1 MRDIFWSLG
10 LIVALLGCGEQ
21 LNKEV
26 SYDEQAKPEDLR
38 FSKEVFINWLN
49 EPVELEVLPNG
60 QVLFIERKG
69 GVKLY
74 DPSQRKMIMTDS
86 IPVFYGMEDG
96 LLGLAIDPDFK
107 NNSWIYLYYSPA
119 GDEPKQQLS
128 RFSFSTTGLR
138 NKKIILEVPTQRDEC
153 CHTGGSIEF
162 GKDGL
167 LYLSTGDDS
176 NPFNIEGYAPID
188 EREGNE
194 EWDAR
199 RTAANTN
206 DLRGKILRIKVERD
220 GSYTIPEGN
229 LFEDNDPL
237 TRPEIYVMGC
247 RNPYRISVDKKT
259 GWLYW
264 GDVGPDANYEHPNRG
279 PRGYDEINA
288 TKEPGFFGWPMF
300 IANNIPYGDWDFDK
314 KETRGFFDPEK
325 PVNDSRYNTGLTNL
339 PKAKPAMIYYPY
351 AASEEFPMLGN
362 GGRTA
367 MVGPVF
373 YTSDYPT
380 QPNRFP
386 AYFDGRLFI
395 FDWMR
400 NWIFTVKVDE
410 NSHAADFQ
418 PLFTHME
425 FSNIS
430 DMAFAPDGS
439 LYVLEYGKGW
449 FMANEDA
456 RLSQITFNKGNLPPR
471 LEANLSETSGGVPL
485 QVVLDASAS
494 TDFEQKKLRFKWE
507 VNNEIFTD
515 SLITYTFTKAGIYY
529 PKVTVTDNK
538 GLKQTKQFKVEVGNE
553 TPKLTIEIQGNSS
566 FYWPGRVIDYE
577 VILSDEEDG
586 KIGNGIN
593 ESEVIFDIATLEG
606 YDKSEVL
613 GHQMPVSSGE
623 SLMLGSDCTAC
634 HKLNEKSIGP
644 SFADV
649 AKKYKND
656 PYALDYL
663 SNKIIN
669 GGGGV
674 WGEHVMSAH
683 PDFSSEE
690 AQSIVQYIMKLADT
704 KIKYPLKGQYEVAQ
718 KENNNFLLF
727 NASYT
732 DKGAYQISGRKVS
745 ETVILRPTKIEA
757 IDFDASFKA
766 GGHKPDNKLSFI
778 HSLYQNAWV
787 MYKNIDLTNVKSI
800 DVYGLVMENIDEAY
814 LSVRMGGENSKE
826 FSGTTFKKGES
837 MVSIPIPEGTVIKD
851 DLYLVF
857 LNENEKNQL
866 MVVHNL
872 KFVLNEK

>member
-1 MRDIFWSLG
+1 MRVKFWVLW
-10 LIVALLGCGEQ
+10 LIIAFSSCQEVS
-21 LNKEV
+21 KEV
-26 SYDEQAKPEDLR
+26 FYDENTQPEDIR
-38 FSKEVFINWLN
+38 FSQEVFINWLN

-86 IPVFYGMEDG
+86 IPVFDGMEDG

-119 GDEPKQQLS
+119 GDEPLQQLS

-138 NKKIILEVPTQRDEC
+138 NEKVILEVPTQRDEC

-188 EREGNE
+188 EREGHE

-220 GSYTIPEGN
+220 GSYSIPPGN

-247 RNPYRISVDKKT
+247 RNPYRIAVDKKT

-264 GDVGPDANYEHPNRG
+264 GDVGPDANYDHPNRG

-314 KETRGFFDPEK
+314 KETSDFFDPQQ
-325 PVNDSRYNTGLTNL
+325 PVNDSRLNSGLKTL
-339 PKAKPAMIYYPY
+339 PKPRPAMIYYPY
-351 AASEEFPMLGN
+351 AASEKFPMLGN
-362 GGRTA
+362 GGRTS

-373 YTSDYPT
+373 YSEDYPNE
-380 QPNRFP
+380 PDRFP
-386 AYFDGRLFI
+386 SYFDGRLFV
-395 FDWMR
+395 FDWIR

-410 NSHAADFQ
+410 NSKASDFQ
-418 PLFTHME
+418 PLMAQMK

-456 RLSQITFNKGNLPPR
+456 RLSKISFNRGNLPPA
-471 LEANLSETSGGVPL
+471 LSATISETSGAVPL
-485 QVVLDASAS
+485 NVVLDASNS
-494 TDFEQKKLRFKWE
+494 SDHEGEKMKFKWE
-507 VNNEIFTD
+507 VDGKVFHEPKVDYVFE
-515 SLITYTFTKAGIYY
+515 KAGIYY
-529 PKVTVTDNK
+529 PKVSVIDNRGQK
-538 GLKQTKQFKVEVGNE
+538 ETRQFKVEVGNE
-553 TPKLTIEIQGNSS
+553 TPELALEIDGNQT
-566 FYWPGRVIDYE
+566 FYWPGRVISYE
-577 VILSDEEDG
+577 VKVSDKEDGTLGKGIEEDD
-586 KIGNGIN
+586 
-593 ESEVIFDIATLEG
+593 VDFDIATLEG

-623 SLMLGSDCTAC
+623 SLMLGSDCSAC

-644 SFADV
+644 AFTEV

-663 SNKIIN
+663 SQKIIN

-683 PDFSSEE
+683 PDFSSDE
-690 AQSIVQYIMKLADT
+690 AKSIVQYIMSVGET
-704 KIKYPLKGQYEVAQ
+704 KTGHPLKGKYQIQNADEG
-718 KENNNFLLF
+718 KFLIF
-727 NASYT
+727 NASYK
-732 DKGAYQISGRKVS
+732 DKGAYNLSGRKVS
-745 ETVILRPTKIEA
+745 ETIILRPTRLYAVNFDNSSGVGVYEPKNGSSNIYNLFHDTWIMYKR
-757 IDFDASFKA
+757 IDFT
-766 GGHKPDNKLSFI
+766 G
-778 HSLYQNAWV
+778 
-787 MYKNIDLTNVKSI
+787 VKSI
-800 DVYGLVMENIDEAY
+800 DMTYEMNDVENAEVSLRLGSLD
-814 LSVRMGGENSKE
+814 GEEIAKKML
-826 FSGTTFKKGES
+826 FKGETQ
-837 MVSIPIPEGTVIKD
+837 VRFNLNEINKKD
-851 DLYLVF
+851 DLYICF
-857 LNENEKNQL
+857 LNQKSEQKL
-866 MVVHNL
+866 MVALH
-872 KFVLNEK
+872 FDFEIEQ